1 MPMIDAD
8 THVDESE
15 VTWKKLDGTSYAK
28 YIPVTVTLPP
38 DEAKRAGYN
47 PTNSRCWVVEGRL
60 QNRAIRDEVNHPP
73 RVLRELEDVRGRLAH
88 MDKMG
93 VDVQVIFPTFFIR
106 YNTGNAEAEWALTT
120 TYNRWLAEKCAPTN
134 GRLRWAAVLPLLNID
149 KAVEELR
156 WAKDHG
162 ACGVFKKGIECGDRA
177 ASDPYFF
184 PVYEEASRLDLPIC
198 IHNATGN
205 VESATAEG
213 SGLGGGMI
221 AIAAFSA
228 LVEHGIPDM
237 FPNLRVGFIETGASW
252 VPYLYADLVAKKL
265 RRTFLPIDFKEDL
278 FRRNRF
284 YVACQTNDDLP
295 YILKYGTEDSL
306 MIGTDYSHADQ
317 SAEIHALDV
326 IEQRAEKGEIPASV
340 ARKILDDNPRRF
352 YGL

>member
-1 MPMIDAD
+1 MGHAASSRSQSIRELRRRRATPGRTASGSSTARSDSGAGAM
-8 THVDESE
+8 TSE
-15 VTWKKLDGTSYAK
+15 RERFRRPGSSWTWKPGYATWTSCAS
-28 YIPVTVTLPP
+28 TCRSSTPP
-38 DEAKRAGYN
+38 CSSTPE
-47 PTNSRCWVVEGRL
+47 
-60 QNRAIRDEVNHPP
+60 I
-73 RVLRELEDVRGRLAH
+73 DV
-88 MDKMG
+88 
-93 VDVQVIFPTFFIR
+93 
-106 YNTGNAEAEWALTT
+106 ALCKS
-120 TYNRWLAEKCAPTN
+120 YNRWIAKATEKSR
-134 GRLRWAAVLPLLNID
+134 GRLRWVAVLPLLNID
-149 KAVEELR
+149 KAVEEVR

-184 PVYEEASRLDLPIC
+184 PVYDQASRLDLPIC
-198 IHNATGN
+198 IHTAMGN
-205 VESATAEG
+205 IESATAEG
-213 SGLGGGMI
+213 SGLGGGMV

-228 LVEHGIPDM
+228 LAEHGIPDM

-317 SAEIHALDV
+317 SAEIQALDV

-352 YGL
+352 YGI